1 MHQRDVI
8 AMLQVNGKRM
18 PRHTMVASALEN
30 ERCAREMRMSYYSTL
45 VS

>member
-18 PRHTMVASALEN
+18 LRYMVVVCALKN
-30 ERCAREMRMSYYSTL
+30 ERCAREMRMSYYRTL